1 MGCLHNL
8 KIYDLKKAFQ
18 NINKISKKSYILV
31 ESFRNQTELFNLQC
45 WALTCESFFS
55 KKEWIYLFDAF
66 DYKGDYEFIY
76 FR

>member
-31 ESFRNQTELFNLQC
+31 ESFKIRLNYLIFMLGINFLI
-45 WALTCESFFS
+45 FFS
-55 KKEWIYLFDAF
+55 KKEWIYLFDA
-66 DYKGDYEFIY
+66 
-76 FR
+76 